1 MRSVPAVMVWESISS
16 VVKPFFTGI
25 NHICVVTHDIDRAVR
40 MWSDRYGV
48 GPWSLWTKDAS
59 NMTAVVDGEPTDF
72 AMRVALCQLSPG
84 FRLEIIQPLDDR
96 SPYAKSLA
104 QRAAQTTSTTSASR

>member
-1 MRSVPAVMVWESISS
+1 M
-16 VVKPFFTGI
+16 VKPFFTGI

-40 MWSDRYGV
+40 TWSDRYGV

-84 FRLEIIQPLDDR
+84 FADGDHPAARRSQPVR
-96 SPYAKSLA
+96 AVA
-104 QRAAQTTSTTSASR
+104 RAAMAAQTTSTTSASR